1 MRSPN
6 APSEQG
12 NQKHMKTAIALLIL
26 VSFCAPA
33 AEPKWQGRVQ
43 VNVSGDSKTD
53 TEVSSFVKRELRAL
67 GDVTVTDTTPDYV
80 IEIVAYSTALTTGR
94 VVGYNL
100 SYVVCRPFS
109 TNYFQYLLPPEVDT
123 KLLQSLCTN
132 YVSIQDHQLLGG
144 PDLRALCTKLVASFD
159 SHCLDS
165 DRRSFEMV
173 KEAFRARK
181 SRDTA
186 AGLDRPEP
194 GTDATKKAR

>member
-1 MRSPN
+1 MRSPI
-6 APSEQG
+6 ARSEQE
-12 NQKHMKTAIALLIL
+12 NQNHMKTAIALLI
-26 VSFCAPA
+26 VISFYARA
-33 AEPKWQGRVQ
+33 ADPKWQGRVQ

-67 GDVTVTDTTPDYV
+67 GDVTVAETAPDYV
-80 IEIVAYSTALTTGR
+80 IEIIAHSTALTTGR

-109 TNYFQYLLPPEVDT
+109 TNFFQYLLPPQVDT
-123 KLLQSLCTN
+123 KLLQSICTN
-132 YVSIQDHQLLGG
+132 YVSIEDHQLLGG

-159 SHCLDS
+159 SRCLDS
-165 DRRSFEMV
+165 DRRSFDMV

-181 SRDTA
+181 PRDKA
-186 AGLDRPEP
+186 AGLDGAEP